1 MTGGAS
7 TAALSAGI
15 YIHVP
20 FCRAKCPYCDFY
32 SVTDLDFIPAYIEAL
47 LAELKLQRHRV
58 PRADS
63 IYFGGGTPSVLTP
76 LQIARIL
83 EFINGCFAIAPQAEV
98 TLEVNPGTVNGEM
111 LAEYRRSG
119 INRLNIGLQSMN
131 DRTLR
136 LLGRIHT
143 AKNGV
148 DTFRWARRAG
158 FDNVGLDLI
167 YGIPGQTPTGWEAEM
182 AGVVQLSADHLSC
195 YTLTIEPG
203 TPMARKVS
211 SAAFQPLDELTCGRL
226 FSATAAYLNG
236 QGYRQYEI
244 SNFAWHPEGASTDR
258 RSRHN
263 LKYWTLAPYLGFGP
277 AAHSFLDNTRWWN
290 HRSLANY
297 LADLEAG
304 KPPVAGEEALS
315 REQQI
320 MEFVYLGLRQ
330 TQGLDPADFSSRF
343 KAGFGDCFEPALSCM
358 VREGLVEKRSG
369 RIRLTHRGMRFFDS
383 VVDRLL
389 S

>member
-1 MTGGAS
+1 
-7 TAALSAGI
+7 
-15 YIHVP
+15 
-20 FCRAKCPYCDFY
+20 
-32 SVTDLDFIPAYIEAL
+32 
-47 LAELKLQRHRV
+47 
-58 PRADS
+58 
-63 IYFGGGTPSVLTP
+63 
-76 LQIARIL
+76 
-83 EFINGCFAIAPQAEV
+83 
-98 TLEVNPGTVNGEM
+98 
-111 LAEYRRSG
+111 
-119 INRLNIGLQSMN
+119 
-131 DRTLR
+131 
-136 LLGRIHT
+136 
-143 AKNGV
+143 
-148 DTFRWARRAG
+148 
-158 FDNVGLDLI
+158 
-167 YGIPGQTPTGWEAEM
+167 
-182 AGVVQLSADHLSC
+182 
-195 YTLTIEPG
+195 
-203 TPMARKVS
+203 
-211 SAAFQPLDELTCGRL
+211 
-226 FSATAAYLNG
+226 LNG

-263 LKYWTLAPYLGFGP
+263 RKYWTLAPYLGFGP
-277 AAHSFLDNTRWWN
+277 SAHSFLDNTRWWN

-304 KPPVAGEEALS
+304 IPPVAGEEALS

-369 RIRLTHRGMRFFDS
+369 RIRLTHRGMRFFDR